1 MKMLTNEN
9 LKALAAPFPLGDH
22 ELRWDGNVYLTELPL
37 LERLTDIDPN
47 WEFRITSTVVT
58 DYNLSRP
65 DCVTV
70 NAELTICGITR
81 AGTGSAVADVT
92 TKDKQGKQLTTPIIR
107 ALNNKELKGAS
118 TDAMKRCARQFGVG
132 AYILRTK
139 GTSIRNF
146 GDFERWYRREFG
158 EQSQNAP
165 SPQPRRDTPATP
177 PKARQTVDDGKGGSA
192 ADPRDDGHIDDFPTI
207 NSVWPS
213 VAESLLEMN
222 VSDLPVSVGGIIYP
236 MATARLGYED
246 DNAVKAAIQL
256 DSLNEWQGTLEA
268 LMKRVIEV
276 SPVAKE

>member
-37 LERLTDIDPN
+37 LERLTDVDPN
-47 WEFRITSTVVT
+47 WEFRITSTIVT
-58 DYNLSRP
+58 DYNLTRP

-81 AGTGSAVADVT
+81 AGTGSAVADVA

-139 GTSIRNF
+139 GTNIRNF
-146 GDFERWYRREFG
+146 GDFERWYKREFG
-158 EQSQNAP
+158 GQSQPASRPTPQRAVTGSGETAP
-165 SPQPRRDTPATP
+165 FDEHTGREVVEERTDRPQHSTRGMANEWSEYREKYVRAGLADNIAH
-177 PKARQTVDDGKGGSA
+177 AYNRLKGIVKRELQSEA
-192 ADPRDDGHIDDFPTI
+192 P
-207 NSVWPS
+207 NVWPAIIAAGWTW
-213 VAESLLEMN
+213 VDIEDKFHARKAE
-222 VSDLPVSVGGIIYP
+222 
-236 MATARLGYED
+236 
-246 DNAVKAAIQL
+246 KA
-256 DSLNEWQGTLEA
+256 NEG
-268 LMKRVIEV
+268 
-276 SPVAKE
+276 